1 MGNKFK
7 VSPPPEPP
15 DAREVR
21 WKDRIGGLTCAIR
34 TEKGMWCVRRA
45 DKGLDGEYTWDQLM
59 ERIGQKRWKTLRV
72 IGPRGY

>member
-21 WKDRIGGLTCAIR
+21 WQDSVGGLTCAYR
-34 TEKGMWCVRRA
+34 TETGMWDVGA
-45 DKGLDGEYTWDQLM
+45 SWIGLPGEYTWDQLM